1 MYIRRDTLLNIS
13 EKENLQLF
21 ISTSDMCFMVGMG
34 GLVTKG
40 GSQNCL
46 GPQFLTSNSQLFVV
60 FSFVVRVDIAGTL
73 GHDWGLE
80 AC

>member
-1 MYIRRDTLLNIS
+1 MSVSVSILVICF
-13 EKENLQLF
+13 QLR
-21 ISTSDMCFMVGMG
+21 MG

-46 GPQFLTSNSQLFVV
+46 GPQLLTSNSQLFVE
-60 FSFVVRVDIAGTL
+60 FSFVVRVDIAETP
-73 GHDWGLE
+73 GHDRGLE

>member
-1 MYIRRDTLLNIS
+1 
-13 EKENLQLF
+13 
-21 ISTSDMCFMVGMG
+21 MCFMVGMG

-46 GPQFLTSNSQLFVV
+46 GHQFLTSNSQLFVV
-60 FSFVVRVDIAGTL
+60 FSFVVRVDIAGIAA
-73 GHDWGLE
+73 HDRGLE

>member
-1 MYIRRDTLLNIS
+1 
-13 EKENLQLF
+13 
-21 ISTSDMCFMVGMG
+21 MCFLVGMG

-46 GPQFLTSNSQLFVV
+46 GPQLLTSNSQLFVE
-60 FSFVVRVDIAGTL
+60 FSFVVRVDIAETL
-73 GHDWGLE
+73 GHDRGLE

>member
-1 MYIRRDTLLNIS
+1 
-13 EKENLQLF
+13 
-21 ISTSDMCFMVGMG
+21 MCFMVGMG

>member
-1 MYIRRDTLLNIS
+1 M
-13 EKENLQLF
+13 
-21 ISTSDMCFMVGMG
+21 
-34 GLVTKG
+34 TKG

-60 FSFVVRVDIAGTL
+60 FSFVVRVDIAGIP
-73 GHDWGLE
+73 GHGWGLE